1 MAVRTRGAVAAAS
14 ATVVAPLSTARAG
27 RTRKRPSCSPSA
39 VSQRRGGVVAGGVSA
54 AEPSE
59 REEETRS
66 FLICTRVSPMV
77 RTSCTGI
84 AWSNSWPIA
93 GASPL
98 VVSTVDPL
106 RPYEASRNWRVPA
119 SVV

>member
-1 MAVRTRGAVAAAS
+1 MAVRTRGPVAAAS
-14 ATVVAPLSTARAG
+14 ATVAAPLSAARAG
-27 RTRKRPSCSPSA
+27 RSRKRPSCWPSA
-39 VSQRRGGVVAGGVSA
+39 ASQPRGGEVADGVSA

-84 AWSNSWPIA
+84 AWSNSWPTA
-93 GASPL
+93 VASPP
-98 VVSTVDPL
+98 VVSTVDPP
-106 RPYEASRNWRVPA
+106 RPYEATRNWRVPA